1 MPCEE
6 YRKALSEAAAGG
18 DRELPRELRE
28 HVDSCLECSAAFQA
42 ERELFAAI
50 HLGVQRIANAD
61 VPVSFLP
68 RVRESLDREASPRG
82 RFFPYFVFA
91 GAAMCAVLVVVGMNG
106 WRRTTVE
113 PRPISAASRETP
125 VEKHS
130 EDTVAHDV
138 RLDVHPAL
146 QRPRNRSVTASAAQS
161 QFTVLLPV
169 GQKQAV
175 DKLLG
180 ELRSG
185 AIKTNDVIVERA
197 EAPSPDLQVSPLSI
211 SPIEVKPLA
220 TIVEDAAPGSEKTKS

>member
-1 MPCEE
+1 MPCEK
-6 YRKALSEAAAGG
+6 YREALSEVAAGG
-18 DRELPRELRE
+18 ERELPRDVRAHLESCRE
-28 HVDSCLECSAAFQA
+28 CNAAFHTEQQ
-42 ERELFAAI
+42 LFAAI
-50 HLGVQRIANAD
+50 DLGVQRIANAD

-68 RVRESLDREASPRG
+68 RVRESLDREASPQG
-82 RFFPYFVFA
+82 SFLAYFVFA
-91 GAAMCAVLVVVGMNG
+91 GAAMCAVLVVVGMHG

-130 EDTVAHDV
+130 EDAVAHDV
-138 RLDVHPAL
+138 RSDVHRAL
-146 QRPRNRSVTASAAQS
+146 RRLRNRSITASAAQS

-185 AIKTNDVIVERA
+185 AIRSNDVIVEKA